1 MQTVATLISGIALVL
16 ATLQAWVS
24 YQARDDHIEAIMAG
38 QRMQAC
44 AAVGR
49 DAAAM
54 IAAARPMLPPARLGA
69 EDVQRLQRLAP
80 TVRQSA
86 YAAGYVLPTEA
97 QEILET
103 LPEDA
108 DAVTQGVFS
117 GDDSAAAALDRFE
130 ARSRDLQVICRQRIA
145 G

>member
-44 AAVGR
+44 AAAGR
-49 DAAAM
+49 DAAAL
-54 IAAARPMLPPARLGA
+54 IAAARPLLPPARLGA
-69 EDVQRLQRLAP
+69 QDMPRLQAITP
-80 TVRQSA
+80 SVRQSA
-86 YAAGYVLPTEA
+86 YAAQYVLPDDA
-97 QEILET
+97 QAVLKA

-108 DAVTQGVFS
+108 DAVVKGVFA
-117 GDDSAAAALDRFE
+117 GDDSAADALARFE
-130 ARSRDLQVICRQRIA
+130 ARSQELQAVCRARIA